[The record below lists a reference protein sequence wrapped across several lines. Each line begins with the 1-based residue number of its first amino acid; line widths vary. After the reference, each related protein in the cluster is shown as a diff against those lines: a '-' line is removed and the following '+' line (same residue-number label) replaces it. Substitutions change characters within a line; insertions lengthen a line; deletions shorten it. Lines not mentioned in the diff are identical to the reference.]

1 MPQGWLYSRRVEAI
15 FYFLL
20 ILINLL
26 IVGGIGTVL
35 IGRWA
40 KRRVKEIYT
49 ARKKSFPAPKP
60 SHPIPISNDNDLLN
74 YPRRLEQLEEQLG
87 DRIIAIEDQARV
99 MQTRLAELSGKDGR
113 QGLTRKY
120 QDDAQLL
127 ARRSEGMRRVL
138 GQVWKTRAV
147 LLLRVHLA
155 TTARHKPALD
165 LPPTDHSLPPRQASE
180 TFHVAAAAIQNYL
193 EEIHLRRKN
202 LKAVLPAPPALATL
216 EDLQEVVQQEYLAS
230 DQAYQNLL
238 GQMDQLSDNL
248 TWLGDHFATMAVVVE
263 GSEAIPEAGASHLF
277 AEVDKALDAL
287 DALATSVDSNTLD
300 QAVDHLSQD
309 ISRLEIA
316 GQEVSAEADAGLE
329 VDRLLKRSVG

>member
-1 MPQGWLYSRRVEAI
+1 MEAI
-15 FYFLL
+15 FYLVL
-20 ILINLL
+20 IVINLL

-35 IGRWA
+35 MGRWA
-40 KRRVKEIYT
+40 KQRVKEIYT
-49 ARKKSFPAPKP
+49 ARKKSFPAPRK
-60 SHPIPISNDNDLLN
+60 SHPIPINNDDDLLN
-74 YPRRLEQLEEQLG
+74 YPRRLAQLEGQLG
-87 DRIIAIEDQARV
+87 ERIVAVEDQAKV
-99 MQTRLAELSGKDGR
+99 MQARLTELSGKEGR

-120 QDDAQLL
+120 QDDTQLL

-165 LPPTDHSLPPRQASE
+165 LPPTDHSLPPRRASE
-180 TFHVAAAAIQNYL
+180 TFHAAAGAIQNYL
-193 EEIHLRRKN
+193 EEIQLRRQS
-202 LKAVLPAPPALATL
+202 LRAVLPAPPALA
-216 EDLQEVVQQEYLAS
+216 EVGDLQDLVQQEYLSS
-230 DQAYQNLL
+230 DQAYQNLVL
-238 GQMDQLSDNL
+238 QMDQLSDNL

-263 GSEAIPEAGASHLF
+263 GSEAVPEAGASHLLT
-277 AEVDKALDAL
+277 EVDKALDAL
-287 DALATSVDSNTLD
+287 EALATSVDSNTLD

-316 GQEVSAEADAGLE
+316 GQEVSAEADAGIE